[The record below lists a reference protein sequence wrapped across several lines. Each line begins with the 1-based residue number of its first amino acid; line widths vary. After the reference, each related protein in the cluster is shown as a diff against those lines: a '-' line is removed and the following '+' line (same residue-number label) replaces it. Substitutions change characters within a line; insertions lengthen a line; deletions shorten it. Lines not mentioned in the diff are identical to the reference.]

1 MLERIALHQTRL
13 RTPGLGLEGKGV
25 ALGAKGLILLPSLDR
40 LVAWLSVYTREHS
53 LEDLMSSLVIEIVQ
67 SKLGTKEI
75 TLTFA
80 AESSDRMDR
89 VAETARLVGGFTF
102 TGTSRHFV
110 QYRDAAAPFGYDATQ
125 LISTDAALVLYHDR
139 FTQVY
144 GVDKEVGLKSLLLRL
159 MPHVDPST
167 IEDNGPRYI
176 VAEQGLGPA
185 LIHYFV
191 RSRVEGEVAV
201 GEWPP
206 ESSFDEGPV
215 RRYIMRVPELP
226 KRMRPLMA
234 RTPGLTTFLPAG
246 PGVAVEMG
254 YRHPVALRACPVF
267 DPNGLV
273 LLRGRGDEPWTLEKT
288 PQMGDLRAFARVELR
303 SEGND
308 TLKASATKLPDPVRV
323 PLRVVPSPA
332 PWRNVTATWIQPAQ
346 ISLLRRIAYA
356 LPHQTILRTQ
366 VALTQKGAFLRSNQ
380 GIEAVPLGMF
390 FVEIHPNLYIPA
402 GYDVTPAVAPEV
414 LYRALGASASQVL
427 FIDTG
432 ARAIAVEDSAFSPL
446 ESALL
451 EAQAWEPLV
460 ADAIHRA
467 LEEAPVDLKLEPLGM
482 FALSQVQPPDPQQ
495 APPPQ
500 LPQGGAPQQLGPGPG
515 NSNMPPGL
523 PPHPSNM
530 PPQR

>member
-25 ALGAKGLILLPSLDR
+25 ALGAKGLVLLPSLDR

-53 LEDLMSSLVIEIVQ
+53 LEDLMPSLQIELVR
-67 SKLGTKEI
+67 SKLGTREL
-75 TLTFA
+75 TLSFA

-89 VAETARLVGGFTF
+89 VSETARLVGGFAF

-125 LISTDAALVLYHDR
+125 LISTDAALVLYHDS

-144 GVDKEVGLKSLLLRL
+144 ELDKAVSLRSLLLRL

-167 IEDNGPRYI
+167 VDDGGPRLI

-206 ESSFDEGPV
+206 SSAFDEGPV
-215 RRYIMRVPELP
+215 RRYVMKIPELP
-226 KRMRPLMA
+226 KRMRPLLST
-234 RTPGLTTFLPAG
+234 TPGITTFLPAG

-267 DPNGLV
+267 DPRGLV
-273 LLRGRGDEPWTLEKT
+273 LLRGRGDEPWSLEKT

-303 SEGND
+303 ASETRD
-308 TLKASATKLPDPVRV
+308 VAVSTATGLPDPVRV
-323 PLRVVPSPA
+323 PLRIVPSAA
-332 PWRNVTATWIQPAQ
+332 PWKNVTATWIAPAQ
-346 ISLLRRIAYA
+346 IPLLRRIAYA
-356 LPHQTILRTQ
+356 LPHSTILSTQ
-366 VALTQKGAFLRSNQ
+366 IALTPRGAFLRASS
-380 GIEAVPLGMF
+380 GIEAIPLGTF
-390 FVEIHPNLYIPA
+390 FVEIHPSLYVPA

-414 LYRALGASASQVL
+414 LYRALGASSSQVL

-432 ARAIAVEDSAFSPL
+432 ARPMAIDASAFSPL

-460 ADAIHRA
+460 SEAVHRA
-467 LEEAPVDLKLEPLGM
+467 LDEAPVDLKLEPLGV
-482 FALSQVQPPDPQQ
+482 FALSQV
-495 APPPQ
+495 APP
-500 LPQGGAPQQLGPGPG
+500 GPPKV
-515 NSNMPPGL
+515 
-523 PPHPSNM
+523 
-530 PPQR
+530 

>member
-1 MLERIALHQTRL
+1 MPTRYALEALLERIALHQTRL

-25 ALGAKGLILLPSLDR
+25 ALGAKGLVLLPSLDR

-53 LEDLMSSLVIEIVQ
+53 LEDLMPSLVIEIVQ
-67 SKLGTKEI
+67 SKLGTREI
-75 TLTFA
+75 TLSFA

-89 VAETARLVGGFTF
+89 VAETARLVGGFAF

-125 LISTDAALVLYHDR
+125 LISTDAALVLYHER

-144 GVDKEVGLKSLLLRL
+144 GVDKTVGLKSLLLRL

-167 IEDNGPRYI
+167 IEDNGPRFI

-206 ESSFDEGPV
+206 SSSFDEGPV
-215 RRYIMRVPELP
+215 RRYVLRIPDLP
-226 KRMRPLMA
+226 RRMRPLMGT
-234 RTPGLTTFLPAG
+234 TPGLTTFLPAG

-267 DPNGLV
+267 EPGGLV
-273 LLRGRGDEPWTLEKT
+273 LLRGRGDEPWTLDKT

-303 SEGND
+303 NEGND
-308 TLKASATKLPDPVRV
+308 EQRATSTKLPDPVRV
-323 PLRVVPSPA
+323 PLRVVPSPS
-332 PWRNVTATWIQPAQ
+332 PWKNVTATWIEPAQ
-346 ISLLRRIAYA
+346 LSLLRRIAYA

-366 VALTQKGAFLRSNQ
+366 IALTSQGAFLRSSQ
-380 GIEAVPLGMF
+380 GIEAIPLGTF
-390 FVEIHPNLYIPA
+390 FVEFHPNLFIPA

-414 LYRALGASASQVL
+414 LYRALGAAASQVL
-427 FIDTG
+427 FIDTN
-432 ARAIAVEDSAFSPL
+432 ARAIAVEESAFSPL

-451 EAQAWEPLV
+451 EAQSWEPVV
-460 ADAIHRA
+460 AESIHRA

-482 FALSQVQPPDPQQ
+482 FALSQVQPPETKAGPADGV
-495 APPPQ
+495 PQ
-500 LPQGGAPQQLGPGPG
+500 LPPGPT
-515 NSNMPPGL
+515 
-523 PPHPSNM
+523 
-530 PPQR
+530 R

>member
-13 RTPGLGLEGKGV
+13 RTPGLGLDGKGV
-25 ALGAKGLILLPSLDR
+25 ALGAKGLVLLPSLDR

-53 LEDLMSSLVIEIVQ
+53 LEDLMPSLEISIVR
-67 SKLGTKEI
+67 SKLGTREI
-75 TLTFA
+75 TLAFA

-102 TGTSRHFV
+102 TGTSRHYV

-125 LISTDAALVLYHDR
+125 LISTDAALALYHDR

-144 GVDKEVGLKSLLLRL
+144 ETDKAVGLKSLLLRL

-167 IEDNGPRYI
+167 LEETGQRII

-206 ESSFDEGPV
+206 ESAFDEGPT
-215 RRYIMRVPELP
+215 RRYVMRIPDLP
-226 KRMRPLMA
+226 KRMRNLMA
-234 RTPGLTTFLPAG
+234 ATPGITTFIPAG

-273 LLRGRGDEPWTLEKT
+273 LLRGRGDDAWTLEKT

-303 SEGND
+303 QGD
-308 TLKASATKLPDPVRV
+308 GPDALASTGAHLPDPVRV
-323 PLRVVPSPA
+323 PLRIVPSPA

-346 ISLLRRIAYA
+346 IPLLRRIAYA

-366 VALTQKGAFLRSNQ
+366 VAITPKGAFLRCNA
-380 GIEAVPLGMF
+380 GIEAVPLGTF
-390 FVEIHPNLYIPA
+390 FVEIHPSLFIPA

-414 LYRALGASASQVL
+414 LYRALGASSSQVL
-427 FIDTG
+427 FIDMQ
-432 ARAIAVEDSAFSPL
+432 ARALAVDESAFSPL
-446 ESALL
+446 EAALL
-451 EAQAWEPLV
+451 EAQSWEPLV
-460 ADAIHRA
+460 ADAITRA
-467 LEEAPVDLKLEPLGM
+467 LEEAPVDLQLEPLGM
-482 FALSQVQPPDPQQ
+482 FALSQVKEPPPAPAGQPMLGGSQ
-495 APPPQ
+495 PPPQ
-500 LPQGGAPQQLGPGPG
+500 LGPG
-515 NSNMPPGL
+515 SVPPKG
-523 PPHPSNM
+523 
-530 PPQR
+530 

>member
-25 ALGAKGLILLPSLDR
+25 ALGAKGLVLLPSLDR

-206 ESSFDEGPV
+206 ESAFDEGPV

-273 LLRGRGDEPWTLEKT
+273 LLRGRGDEPWTLDKT

-303 SEGND
+303 SETGAD
-308 TLKASATKLPDPVRV
+308 ALKANATSMPDPVRV

-332 PWRNVTATWIQPAQ
+332 PWRNVTATWIRSEQ

-366 VALTQKGAFLRSNQ
+366 VALTQKGAFLRSSH

-390 FVEIHPNLYIPA
+390 FVEIHPNLFIPA

-427 FIDTG
+427 FIDPG
-432 ARAIAVEDSAFSPL
+432 ARAIAVEESAFSPL
-446 ESALL
+446 ETALL

-460 ADAIHRA
+460 ADAIQRA
-467 LEEAPVDLKLEPLGM
+467 LEEAPVDLKIEPLPV
-482 FALSQVQPPDPQQ
+482 FALNQVQPPPT
-495 APPPQ
+495 PEGSPPQ
-500 LPQGGAPQQLGPGPG
+500 T
-515 NSNMPPGL
+515 PPA
-523 PPHPSNM
+523 
-530 PPQR
+530 

>member
-25 ALGAKGLILLPSLDR
+25 ALGAKGLVLLPSLDR

-53 LEDLMSSLVIEIVQ
+53 LEDLMPSLQIQIVR
-67 SKLGTKEI
+67 SKLGTREI
-75 TLTFA
+75 TLSFA

-125 LISTDAALVLYHDR
+125 LLTTDAALALYHDR

-144 GVDKEVGLKSLLLRL
+144 EVDKDVGLRALLLRL
-159 MPHVDPST
+159 MPHVDPAT
-167 IEDNGPRYI
+167 IEDAGPRII

-206 ESSFDEGPV
+206 ESAFDEGPT
-215 RRYIMRVPELP
+215 RRYILRIPDLP
-226 KRMRPLMA
+226 QRMRPLMA
-234 RTPGLTTFLPAG
+234 KTPGITTFLPAG

-254 YRHPVALRACPVF
+254 YRHPVSLRACPVF

-273 LLRGRGDEPWTLEKT
+273 LLRGRGDEAWSLDRT

-303 SEGND
+303 TTEGRDEIAAD
-308 TLKASATKLPDPVRV
+308 TTHLPDPVRV
-323 PLRVVPSPA
+323 PLRIVPSPA
-332 PWRNVTATWIQPAQ
+332 PFRNVTATWIEPAQ
-346 ISLLRRIAYA
+346 LSLLRRIAYA

-366 VALTQKGAFLRSNQ
+366 IAVTPKGAFLRSSA
-380 GIEAVPLGMF
+380 GIEAVPLGTF
-390 FVEIHPNLYIPA
+390 FVEIHPGLYIPA
-402 GYDVTPAVAPEV
+402 GYEVTPAVAPEV
-414 LYRALGASASQVL
+414 LYRALGASPSQIL
-427 FIDTG
+427 FVDTA
-432 ARAIAVEDSAFSPL
+432 ARAMAVDESAFAPL
-446 ESALL
+446 ETALL
-451 EAQAWEPLV
+451 EAQSWEPLV
-460 ADAIHRA
+460 AESIERA
-467 LEEAPVDLKLEPLGM
+467 LEEAPVDLKLEPLGV
-482 FALSQVQPPDPQQ
+482 FALSQVAPPEAPPQG
-495 APPPQ
+495 PPQ
-500 LPQGGAPQQLGPGPG
+500 LPPGTNTQG
-515 NSNMPPGL
+515 S
-523 PPHPSNM
+523 
-530 PPQR
+530 

>member
-13 RTPGLGLEGKGV
+13 RTPGLGLDGKGV
-25 ALGAKGLILLPSLDR
+25 ALGAKGLVLLPSLDR

-53 LEDLMSSLVIEIVQ
+53 LEDLMSSLEIQIVR
-67 SKLGTKEI
+67 SKLGTREI
-75 TLTFA
+75 TLSFA

-110 QYRDAAAPFGYDATQ
+110 QYRDASAPFGYDATQ
-125 LISTDAALVLYHDR
+125 LISTDASLVLYHDR

-144 GVDKEVGLKSLLLRL
+144 ELDKDLGLRSLLLRL

-167 IEDNGPRYI
+167 NDETGPRII

-215 RRYIMRVPELP
+215 RRYIMKIPDLP
-226 KRMRPLMA
+226 QRMRPLMA
-234 RTPGLTTFLPAG
+234 RTPGITTFLPAG

-267 DPNGLV
+267 DANGLV
-273 LLRGRGDEPWTLEKT
+273 LLRGRGDEPWSLEKT

-303 SEGND
+303 ATEGAD
-308 TLKASATKLPDPVRV
+308 ASVATGAKLPEPVRV

-332 PWRNVTATWIQPAQ
+332 PWRNVTATWILGPQLP
-346 ISLLRRIAYA
+346 LLRRIAYA
-356 LPHQTILRTQ
+356 LPHQTILRTEI
-366 VALTQKGAFLRSNQ
+366 ALTPRGAFLRSSA
-380 GIEAVPLGMF
+380 GIEAIPLGTF
-390 FVEIHPNLYIPA
+390 FVEIHDNLYIPA
-402 GYDVTPAVAPEV
+402 GYDVTPAIAPEV

-427 FIDTG
+427 FIDMN
-432 ARAIAVEDSAFSPL
+432 ARAMAVEESAFSPL
-446 ESALL
+446 EAALL
-451 EAQAWEPLV
+451 EAQPWEPLV
-460 ADAIHRA
+460 AEAIQTA
-467 LEEAPVDLKLEPLGM
+467 LAEEPVELALEPLGV
-482 FALSQVQPPDPQQ
+482 FALSQVQPPPP
-495 APPPQ
+495 APD
-500 LPQGGAPQQLGPGPG
+500 GAPQLGPA
-515 NSNMPPGL
+515 PPRGAAQTQQPDPTTKL
-523 PPHPSNM
+523 V
-530 PPQR
+530 

>member
-25 ALGAKGLILLPSLDR
+25 ALGAKGLVLLPSLDR

-53 LEDLMSSLVIEIVQ
+53 LEDLMPSLAIEIVQ

-75 TLTFA
+75 TLSFA

-125 LISTDAALVLYHDR
+125 LISTDAPLVLYHDR

-144 GVDKEVGLKSLLLRL
+144 GTEKEVGLKSLLLRL

-167 IEDNGPRYI
+167 IDDNGPRFI

-206 ESSFDEGPV
+206 ESAFDEGPV
-215 RRYIMRVPELP
+215 RRYVMRIPDLP
-226 KRMRPLMA
+226 KRMRPLMSK
-234 RTPGLTTFLPAG
+234 TPGLTTFLPAG

-303 SEGND
+303 SEGGAD
-308 TLKASATKLPDPVRV
+308 TLKANATRLPEPVRV

-332 PWRNVTATWIQPAQ
+332 PWRNVTATWIGPQQ
-346 ISLLRRIAYA
+346 LSLLRRIAYA

-366 VALTQKGAFLRSNQ
+366 VALTEKGAFLRSNQ

-432 ARAIAVEDSAFSPL
+432 ARAVAVEESAFSPL

-460 ADAIHRA
+460 AEEIHRA
-467 LEEAPVDLKLEPLGM
+467 LEEHPVDLKLEPLGM
-482 FALSQVQPPDPQQ
+482 FALSQVQPPAPQEPALPGGPQ
-495 APPPQ
+495 GVPQ
-500 LPQGGAPQQLGPGPG
+500 LPPGRE
-515 NSNMPPGL
+515 PP
-523 PPHPSNM
+523 
-530 PPQR
+530 R